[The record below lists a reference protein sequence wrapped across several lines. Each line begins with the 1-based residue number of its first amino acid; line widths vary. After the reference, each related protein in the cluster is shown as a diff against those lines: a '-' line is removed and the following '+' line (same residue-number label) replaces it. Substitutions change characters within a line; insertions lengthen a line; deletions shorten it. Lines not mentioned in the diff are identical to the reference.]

1 MNGFCIYMTV
11 SEFALPLYSP
21 LNLELVRRRGVVY
34 WRGLKPLLTTAFTE
48 ELEIPNDRVN
58 LGYFWFTNFDFER
71 PYLYL
76 KFKDEYLEIYSG
88 PNS

>member
-1 MNGFCIYMTV
+1 MNGFCVYMTV

-34 WRGLKPLLTTAFTE
+34 WRGLKPLLTTAFKE
-48 ELEIPNDRVN
+48 ELKIPSDRVN

-76 KFKDEYLEIYSG
+76 KYFDLVGETLKG
-88 PNS
+88 

>member
-1 MNGFCIYMTV
+1 MNGFCIYITA
-11 SEFALPLYSP
+11 SEFASPLYSP

-34 WRGLKPLLTTAFTE
+34 WRGLKPHGGTAFKE
-48 ELEIPNDRVN
+48 ELKIPTDRVN

-76 KFKDEYLEIYSG
+76 KFKNGDLGG